1 MLEKGLVMQ
10 ENNKPQVLI
19 VGAGPTGLTLG
30 IELARRAVP
39 FRLIDAA
46 PEPFQGSR
54 GKGTQPRSLEIF
66 DDLGVIDEVLANGR
80 YNMPVRIY
88 DGQGGYKDT
97 VMHEEKAPRPDVPY
111 PVTLL
116 IPQWRVEGI
125 LRKRLEQLGGRV
137 EFGVSFDG
145 AVQDGAGVTAS
156 LKGVDGTESCHT
168 AWLVGCDG
176 GKSATRHLLGIPF
189 LGETM
194 EQYRMMVADVKATGV
209 NRDFWHMWRKEQG
222 FCALAPLPN
231 TEYFQFQVSIDES
244 MTTEP
249 TLLLLQ
255 RLLEAH
261 TGRSDIRLSEP
272 SWMSYWRANVR
283 MVERYRTGRVL
294 LAGDAAHV
302 HTPAGG
308 QGMNTGIQDAY
319 NLGWKLAA
327 VVQGAD
333 PALIDSYEE
342 ERLPIAAS
350 ILGLSNQ
357 LFAAFANNKM
367 ERRDGQTLQL
377 GIGYRG
383 AKEVRELRA
392 TPGPVQAGDRAPEA
406 PGLVGPDGEYRLFD
420 LMRGT
425 HCTVLAFGKRWGE
438 MLKQVQ
444 DAYGAAVRTVAF
456 DGAGWRDAAGNAAQA
471 YGVQRDTLFVIRP
484 DWYVGFATEE
494 ADGQALIDYLGRII
508 AR

>member
-1 MLEKGLVMQ
+1 MQ
-10 ENNKPQVLI
+10 QDSNPQVLI

-46 PEPFQGSR
+46 PGPFQGSR

-80 YNMPVRIY
+80 YNMPVRAY
-88 DGQGGYKDT
+88 DNKGGYTDT

-111 PVTLL
+111 PVTLM

-125 LRKRLEQLGGRV
+125 LRKRLEELGGQV
-137 EFGVSFDG
+137 EFGVSLEGIVHD
-145 AVQDGAGVTAS
+145 DAGVTAS
-156 LKGVDGTESCHT
+156 LKGANGTETCRT
-168 AWLVGCDG
+168 AWLAGCDG
-176 GKSATRHLLGIPF
+176 GKSATRHLLGFAF

-194 EQYRMMVADVKATGV
+194 EQYRMMVADVKATGL
-209 NRDFWHMWRKEQG
+209 NRDFWHIWRHERG
-222 FCALAPLPN
+222 FCALAPFAN
-231 TEYFQFQVSIDES
+231 SEYFQFQVSIDES
-244 MTTEP
+244 VGAEP
-249 TLLLLQ
+249 TLELLQ
-255 RLLEAH
+255 QLLETH
-261 TGRSDIRLSEP
+261 TGRDDIKLSAP
-272 SWMSYWRANVR
+272 SWMSFWRANVR
-283 MVERYRTGRVL
+283 MVQHYRAGRVL

-327 VVQGAD
+327 VIEGAD
-333 PALIDSYEE
+333 PALIDSYEA
-342 ERLPIAAS
+342 ERLPVAAS

-357 LFAAFANNKM
+357 LFAAFANNSLA
-367 ERRDGQTLQL
+367 RRDGQTLQL

-383 AKEVRELRA
+383 AKDVRELRA
-392 TPGPVQAGDRAPEA
+392 APGLVQAGDRAPEA
-406 PGLVGPDGEYRLFD
+406 PGLVGPYGEARLFD

-425 HCTVLAFGKRWGE
+425 HFTVLAFGKRWGE
-438 MLKQVQ
+438 VLRQVEQ
-444 DAYGAAVRTVAF
+444 SCGAAVKTVAI
-456 DGAGWRDAAGNAAQA
+456 DGEQWRDSAGNAARA
-471 YGVQRDTLFVIRP
+471 YGIERDALLVIRP

-494 ADGQALIDYLGRII
+494 ADAQALLDYLAGLMPR
-508 AR
+508 